1 MAKVEA
7 MREHVIAMKRHM
19 ENTSA
24 YLKKEVKAVEIK
36 IEEAKQIMLNKVG
49 VNIDESDTFLN
60 HEEAKTMIEREI
72 IEDEAEDEEDDERD
86 MTLIV
91 HQ

>member
-1 MAKVEA
+1 
-7 MREHVIAMKRHM
+7 MKRHM

-36 IEEAKQIMLNKVG
+36 IEEAKQLMLNKVG
-49 VNIDESDTFLN
+49 VNIDESDTFLDN
-60 HEEAKTMIEREI
+60 EEAKTMIEREI